1 MRYYMTLKPIRS
13 ARRKAA
19 IYAIKATI

>member
-13 ARRKAA
+13 AHRKAA
-19 IYAIKATI
+19 IYDLKATI